1 MKRLTVSTGPI
12 AVLGPLAL
20 LSLFLLPQADDRLP
34 LSENGRP
41 TADMAAAWAAAPLR
55 APLSDATAIRLLDR
69 ASTAPTKVSYRGVQ
83 FVSAW
88 TTHGSTGL
96 VVDVVHRPGAGTTV
110 KLPATASTPAEQ
122 THLAATGASP
132 SLLGGAAALSLVSSH
147 YSLSTASTGSVAG
160 RTVDVVVATRPGATS
175 PTARFW
181 LDSETGLVLRRE
193 VYDESGR
200 ITRASA
206 FVEITVGE
214 SDNYA
219 DASESSKDTDRPKA
233 WPDAI
238 DPTALQGMRARGW
251 QCPDVLP
258 PSLQLVDARRGGGDY
273 GGIVHLSY
281 SDGLAS
287 VSVFEQRGRLQASD
301 LTDYRSTIVAG
312 RKVYLRDG
320 VPQRLV
326 WASHGTVYTVVADA
340 STRTVGAVVGALP
353 RPTDDSGALHRLGR
367 GLDRVASWFNP
378 FG

>member
-1 MKRLTVSTGPI
+1 VKRITVSTGPI

-20 LSLFLLPQADDRLP
+20 LSLFLLPLSDERPPPSDDGRLTSSSGV
-34 LSENGRP
+34 SE
-41 TADMAAAWAAAPLR
+41 TVAAVR
-55 APLSDATAIRLLDR
+55 APTSDPRALRLLDR
-69 ASTAPTKVSYRGVQ
+69 ASTAPTQVSYRGVQ

-88 TTHGSTGL
+88 TAKGSTGL
-96 VVDVVHRPGAGTTV
+96 VVDVVHRPGVGTTV
-110 KLPATASTPAEQ
+110 KLPATAWTPAEQ
-122 THLAATGASP
+122 THLAATGAEP
-132 SLLGGAAALSLVSSH
+132 SLLGGAATLSLLASH
-147 YSLSTASTGSVAG
+147 YALSTARPESVAG
-160 RTVDVVVATRPGATS
+160 RAVDVVVATPPGATS
-175 PTARFW
+175 PAARFW
-181 LDSETGLVLRRE
+181 LDRKTGLVLRRE

-214 SDNYA
+214 SNNYA
-219 DASESSKDTDRPKA
+219 DAAASSKDTDRPKA

-238 DPTALQGMRARGW
+238 DSAALQRMRDRGW

-258 PSLQLVDARRGGGDY
+258 PSLRLVDARRGGGNY

-287 VSVFEQRGRLQASD
+287 VSVFEQRGRLRVSD
-301 LTDYRSTIVAG
+301 LTDYRTTSVGG

-326 WASHGTVYTVVADA
+326 WASDGTVYTVVADA
-340 STRTVGAVVGALP
+340 SARTVGDVVGALP
-353 RPTDDSGALHRLGR
+353 RPSDDTGAWHRLDR
-367 GLDRVASWFNP
+367 GLNRVASWFNP

>member
-1 MKRLTVSTGPI
+1 VKRLAVSTGPI

-20 LSLFLLPQADDRLP
+20 LSLFLLPGSDVARA
-34 LSENGRP
+34 G
-41 TADMAAAWAAAPLR
+41 TAAFQRAPASDAAAM
-55 APLSDATAIRLLDR
+55 RLLDR
-69 ASTAPTKVSYRGVQ
+69 ASTAPKTVSYRGVQ

-88 TTHGSTGL
+88 TAKGSTGL
-96 VVDVVHRPGAGTTV
+96 LVDVVHLPGAGTTV
-110 KLPATASTPAEQ
+110 KSPATAWTPAEQ
-122 THLAATGASP
+122 THLAATGAEP
-132 SLLGGAAALSLVSSH
+132 SLLGGAATLSLLSSH
-147 YSLSTASTGSVAG
+147 YTLSLASPQTVAG
-160 RTVDVVVATRPGATS
+160 RPVDVVVVTRPGSTTPA
-175 PTARFW
+175 ARFW
-181 LDSETGLVLRRE
+181 LDSQTGLVLRRE

-206 FVEITVGE
+206 FVEVTVGE

-219 DASESSKDTDRPKA
+219 DAWESSKDTDQPTP

-238 DPTALQGMRARGW
+238 NSTALQRMRERGW
-251 QCPDVLP
+251 KCPDVLP
-258 PSLQLVDARRGGGDY
+258 PSLQLVDARRGGGHYD
-273 GGIVHLSY
+273 GIVHLSY

-301 LTDYRSTIVAG
+301 LSGYRATTVNG
-312 RKVYLRDG
+312 RKVFLRDG

-340 STRTVGAVVGALP
+340 SARTVGDVVGALP
-353 RPTDDSGALHRLGR
+353 RPTDDTGALHRLSR

>member
-1 MKRLTVSTGPI
+1 VKRFAVSTGPI

-20 LSLFLLPQADDRLP
+20 LSLFLLPGSGQVGSA
-34 LSENGRP
+34 
-41 TADMAAAWAAAPLR
+41 TAVLVRAPASDAAAMQ
-55 APLSDATAIRLLDR
+55 LLDR
-69 ASTAPTKVSYRGVQ
+69 ASMAPMKVSYRGVQ

-88 TTHGSTGL
+88 TSKGSTGL
-96 VVDVVHRPGAGTTV
+96 VVDVVHQPGAGTTV
-110 KLPATASTPAEQ
+110 KSPATASTPAEQ
-122 THLAATGASP
+122 THLAATGAEP
-132 SLLGGAAALSLVSSH
+132 SLLEGASTLSLLSSH
-147 YSLSTASTGSVAG
+147 YTLSTAKPESVAG
-160 RTVDVVVATRPGATS
+160 RAADVVVATRPGAAS
-175 PTARFW
+175 PAARFW

-206 FVEITVGE
+206 FVQITVG
-214 SDNYA
+214 SDKYA
-219 DASESSKDTDRPKA
+219 DAWESPGDTDRPKA

-238 DPTALQGMRARGW
+238 DSTALKRMRDRGW
-251 QCPDVLP
+251 QCPNELP
-258 PSLQLVDARRGGGDY
+258 PALQLVDARRGGDY

-301 LTDYRSTIVAG
+301 LTAYRSTTVAG

-326 WASHGTVYTVVADA
+326 WASNGTVFTVVADA
-340 STRTVGAVVGALP
+340 SARTVGDVVGALP
-353 RPTDDSGALHRLGR
+353 PPTDDTGAWHRLGR

>member
-1 MKRLTVSTGPI
+1 VKRLALSTGPI

-20 LSLFLLPQADDRLP
+20 LSLFLLPGSAP
-34 LSENGRP
+34 AGAG
-41 TADMAAAWAAAPLR
+41 TAALMR
-55 APLSDATAIRLLDR
+55 APASDATAMRLLDR
-69 ASTAPTKVSYRGVQ
+69 ASTAPNKVSYRGVQ

-88 TTHGSTGL
+88 TSKGSTGL
-96 VVDVVHRPGAGTTV
+96 VVDVVHLPGAGTTV
-110 KLPATASTPAEQ
+110 KSPATAWTPAEQ
-122 THLAATGASP
+122 THLAPTGAEP
-132 SLLGGAAALSLVSSH
+132 SLLGGAATLALLSSH
-147 YSLSTASTGSVAG
+147 YTLSIATPASVAG
-160 RTVDVVVATRPGATS
+160 RAADVVVATRPGATS
-175 PTARFW
+175 PAARFW

-206 FVEITVGE
+206 FVEITVGKSE
-214 SDNYA
+214 SYA
-219 DASESSKDTDRPKA
+219 DAWASPKDTDRPKA

-238 DPTALQGMRARGW
+238 DPTALKHMRARGW
-251 QCPDVLP
+251 KCPDVLP

-273 GGIVHLSY
+273 DGIVHLSY

-287 VSVFEQRGRLQASD
+287 VSVFEQRGRLEASD
-301 LTDYRSTIVAG
+301 LTDYRPTTVGG
-312 RKVYLRDG
+312 RKVFLRDG

-340 STRTVGAVVGALP
+340 SARTVGDVVGALP
-353 RPTDDSGALHRLGR
+353 RPTDDTGAWHRLGR